1 MFAKKAYTFKEGSPN
16 PRKKAASPVTSKNLS
31 NRLNNATKKL
41 QNEANKGSGASE
53 WRVNKLLKELLRVAG
68 AYIERLQLE
77 SKKTPNTP
85 NSSPNLSPTTLA
97 KINRELRNLQNEV
110 NLEELERMIRNGQI

>member
-1 MFAKKAYTFKEGSPN
+1 MPAKKTAHLFRRGPN
-16 PRKKAASPVTSKNLS
+16 PRQKAASPVTSKNLS

-41 QNEANKGSGASE
+41 QNEVNKGSKASE

-68 AYIERLQLE
+68 AYSERLRLE
-77 SKKTPNTP
+77 FNKSPNTP

-97 KINRELRNLQNEV
+97 KINRELQNLQNEV
-110 NLEELERMIRNGQI
+110 NLDELQNEINRGR